1 MPPAAIVSIVFYYD
15 SFSKSEKK
23 NKGKKGSKLGL
34 YFTPPEKNHTPY
46 SIWHLREI
54 PTEEKI

>member
-23 NKGKKGSKLGL
+23 IKEKRDQNWGSTSHPQK
-34 YFTPPEKNHTPY
+34 KNHTPY

-54 PTEEKI
+54 TTEEKI

>member
-23 NKGKKGSKLGL
+23 IKEKRDQNWGSTSHPQKKITRLIQFG
-34 YFTPPEKNHTPY
+34 T
-46 SIWHLREI
+46 
-54 PTEEKI
+54 